1 MIVDRVK
8 SLLERC
14 GTPDTV
20 LPPTDLY
27 NEGWMLR
34 LVLDWLHR
42 NRHKNDGICLPFPDG
57 AEWYSEAL
65 LPSAFFA
72 RSQGDK
78 LAESRTHADGVIGDF
93 SIGDNGKGDL
103 ALRTDARCFVVV
115 EAKMFSKLSPG
126 VTNARY
132 YNQAARNVACIAE
145 LVGLAGLLPDDFGT
159 LGFFVVAPQS
169 QIEDGIF
176 SEYMTRD
183 SIMETVARRVAEYG
197 GEKDD
202 WRDRRFIPVAKRA
215 SIKTVSWEEI
225 ISGISGLDAP
235 FGAELEAFYANCLRF
250 NRAASQWGRS

>member
-1 MIVDRVK
+1 MIIDRVK

-42 NRHKNDGICLPFPDG
+42 NSHKNDGICLPFPDG

-72 RSQGDK
+72 RSRGDK

-93 SIGDNGKGDL
+93 SIGDKAKGDL

-126 VTNARY
+126 VTNAKY

-169 QIEDGIF
+169 QIEDGVF

-197 GEKDD
+197 GKKKDWYDD
-202 WRDRRFIPVAKRA
+202 WFTPVAKHA
-215 SIKTVSWEEI
+215 TIATVSWEEI
-225 ISGISGLDAP
+225 ISGISRLDAP
-235 FGAELEAFYANCLRF
+235 FGAELEAFYANCPRF
-250 NRAASQWGRS
+250 NRAAYHL